1 MLHPSELQDFLSE
14 QTLQSLLDFTSYL
27 WRFCHPH
34 AFHFWR
40 KRQATLC
47 ETTHLLTKHKCMF
60 RMYEIV
66 FSLAFFVLHFTVLP
80 SIFLYLLYSTNS
92 VSYKTE
98 MIIFSQYI
106 LVTKDHQ
113 KKKKKIYQLIKIC
126 KIYISRKAYIYI
138 YIFKFM

>member
-1 MLHPSELQDFLSE
+1 
-14 QTLQSLLDFTSYL
+14 
-27 WRFCHPH
+27 
-34 AFHFWR
+34 
-40 KRQATLC
+40 
-47 ETTHLLTKHKCMF
+47 
-60 RMYEIV
+60 MYEIV

>member
-1 MLHPSELQDFLSE
+1 
-14 QTLQSLLDFTSYL
+14 
-27 WRFCHPH
+27 
-34 AFHFWR
+34 
-40 KRQATLC
+40 
-47 ETTHLLTKHKCMF
+47 MF

-106 LVTKDHQ
+106 LVTKDH
-113 KKKKKIYQLIKIC
+113 KKKKKIYQLRKIC
-126 KIYISRKAYIYI
+126 KIYISKKAFIYI
-138 YIFKFM
+138 YVYIHIQIYVAGHSQVAP